1 LSLSFDHITDD
12 LLVKHLLGE
21 ANQEEKQ
28 FVEEWISADD
38 GNNNYYQ
45 GLKAVWEESKK
56 LAVGSHVDEEAAWT
70 RFKLKISE
78 PKRAG
83 VLKRLDLSWISAAA
97 VFLVVVGIAYLAY
110 SFLHGKPVQTLV
122 VASGTRALT
131 DTLPDG
137 SIVTLN
143 RNSELDYPS
152 RFKGSERP
160 VVLKGEA
167 FFNVTPNKKKP
178 FIIHVNDVT
187 IRVVGTSFNVR
198 SLNGITEVI
207 VETGVVQVIHHNKT
221 IELRKD
227 EKIRVLQHDSTL
239 IKENVQDRLYNY
251 YRSREFVCDNTPLW
265 KFVEILNEAYG
276 ANIIIENPKL
286 RGLLLTAPFENE
298 SLDRILEVVHET
310 FNITVIKETDRIILR

>member
-28 FVEEWISADD
+28 FVEAWISADN

-97 VFLVVVGIAYLAY
+97 VYLVVVGIAYLAY

-152 RFKGSERP
+152 RFKG
-160 VVLKGEA
+160 K
-167 FFNVTPNKKKP
+167 
-178 FIIHVNDVT
+178 
-187 IRVVGTSFNVR
+187 
-198 SLNGITEVI
+198 
-207 VETGVVQVIHHNKT
+207 
-221 IELRKD
+221 
-227 EKIRVLQHDSTL
+227 
-239 IKENVQDRLYNY
+239 
-251 YRSREFVCDNTPLW
+251 
-265 KFVEILNEAYG
+265 
-276 ANIIIENPKL
+276 
-286 RGLLLTAPFENE
+286 
-298 SLDRILEVVHET
+298 
-310 FNITVIKETDRIILR
+310 